1 VYESAEAP
9 MARGCHVR
17 LQGCSTMRRVA
28 GTREVND
35 KKRPA
40 RQANRWRTKMRNKEE
55 EAERERE
62 RERGKDRQ
70 RIFM

>member
-1 VYESAEAP
+1 
-9 MARGCHVR
+9 
-17 LQGCSTMRRVA
+17 MRRVA